1 MARIA
6 VAGFQH
12 ETNTFAPAK
21 ATYQAFVEGGGW
33 PPLLRGNE
41 LPARVH
47 GMNLPMAGAI
57 EVLQKRG
64 HAVVPIVWAA
74 AVPSSYVTQD
84 AFERIS
90 AMIVGDLASQGPYDA
105 VYLDLHGAMA
115 VEQFEDGEGELL
127 RRVRAIVGP
136 AIPVFTSLDLHSN
149 TTPEMVEFSD
159 LMVAYRTYPHV
170 DMAETGGRAA
180 AMLDRALKEKRPV
193 YKAYRQLPFLI
204 PLTWQCTFIEPGQS
218 LYAFCASLEGDDVL
232 SVSFTPGFPA
242 ADIHHCGPAVL
253 AYGWTQAAAD
263 EAADRMTTAVAEAEM
278 AFAGKLYDPDSVVQE
293 AARLAQGATRPVV
306 IADTQDNPGAGGNS
320 DTTGLLAAMI
330 RNDAQNAALG
340 LLWDPASARAA
351 HAAGEG
357 AVIRLKLGAVSGVA
371 GIEPVEADF
380 RVEKLGNGKFTCTG
394 PFYGGAHMELGL
406 MACLSVGG
414 VRIAVSSKKCQA
426 ADQEMFRHVGIE
438 PTRTA
443 ILGLKSSVHF
453 RADFQPIAETI
464 LVVEAPG
471 PMIVDPANLPF
482 TRLREGVR
490 INPGGPQ
497 FVAPAA

>member
-21 ATYQAFVEGGGW
+21 ATYQVFLEGGAW

-57 EVLQKRG
+57 EVFQKRG
-64 HAVVPIVWAA
+64 HAIVPIAWAA

-84 AFERIS
+84 AFERIM
-90 AMIVGDLASQGPYDA
+90 AMIVADLAAQAPYDA

-115 VEQFEDGEGELL
+115 VEEFEDGEGEVL

-136 AIPVFTSLDLHSN
+136 DIPIVASLDLHSN
-149 TTPEMVEFSD
+149 TTPEMMALAD
-159 LMVAYRTYPHV
+159 AMIAYRTYPHV

-180 AMLDRALKEKRPV
+180 ALLDRILREGRKPA
-193 YKAYRQLPFLI
+193 KAYRQLPFLI
-204 PLTWQCTFIEPGQS
+204 PLTWQCTFIEPGKS
-218 LYAFCASLEGDDVL
+218 LYDLCAALEGDDVP

-242 ADIHHCGPAVL
+242 ADIHHCGPAVF
-253 AYGWTQAAAD
+253 AYGWTQEAADAAAD
-263 EAADRMTTAVAEAEM
+263 SMANAVAEAEE

-293 AARLAQGATRPVV
+293 AARLAQGASRPVV

-330 RNDAQNAALG
+330 RNDARNTALG

-357 AVIRLKLGAVSGVA
+357 ATIRLRLGAVSGVA
-371 GIEPVEADF
+371 GIEPVEAEF
-380 RVEKLGNGKFTCTG
+380 RVDKVASGRFTCTG
-394 PFYGGAHMELGL
+394 PFYGGAHMDLGP
-406 MACLSVGG
+406 MACLSIGG
-414 VRIAVSSKKCQA
+414 VRIAVSSKKAQA

-438 PTRTA
+438 PTEAA

-471 PMIVDPANLPF
+471 PMIVDPAKLPF
-482 TRLREGVR
+482 TRLRAGVR
-490 INPGGPQ
+490 MNPGGPV
-497 FVAPAA
+497 FGG

>member
-21 ATYQAFVEGGGW
+21 ATYQTFAEGGAW

-64 HAVVPIVWAA
+64 HAIVPIAWAA

-84 AFERIS
+84 AYERIM
-90 AMIVGDLASQGPYDA
+90 AMIVADLAAQAPYDA
-105 VYLDLHGAMA
+105 VYLDLHGAMVA
-115 VEQFEDGEGELL
+115 EEFEDGEGEVL

-136 AIPVFTSLDLHSN
+136 DIPIVTSLDLHSN
-149 TTPEMVEFSD
+149 TTPEMMALAD
-159 LMVAYRTYPHV
+159 AMIAYRTYPHV

-180 AMLDRALKEKRPV
+180 ALLDRMLREGRRPA
-193 YKAYRQLPFLI
+193 KAYRQLPFLI
-204 PLTWQCTFIEPGQS
+204 PLTWQCTFIEPGRS
-218 LYAFCASLEGDDVL
+218 LYDLCAALESDEVP

-242 ADIHHCGPAVL
+242 ADIHHCGPAVF
-253 AYGWTQAAAD
+253 AYGWTQDAAD
-263 EAADRMTTAVAEAEM
+263 AACERMAQAVADAEQ

-293 AARLAQGATRPVV
+293 ATRLARTATRPVV

-330 RNDAQNAALG
+330 RNDAQNTALG
-340 LLWDPASARAA
+340 LLWDPASAKAA

-357 AVIRLKLGAVSGVA
+357 AVLRLRLGAVSGVP
-371 GIEPVEADF
+371 GIEPVEGDF
-380 RVEKLGNGKFTCTG
+380 RVDKVASGSFTCTG
-394 PFYGGAHMELGL
+394 PFYGGARMDLGP
-406 MACLSVGG
+406 MACLSIGG
-414 VRIAVSSKKCQA
+414 VRVAISSRKAQA

-482 TRLREGVR
+482 TRLRPGVR
-490 INPGGPQ
+490 MNPGGPA
-497 FVAPAA
+497 FGS

>member
-21 ATYQAFVEGGGW
+21 ADWQAFVEGGGW

-41 LPARVH
+41 LPARVK

-64 HAVVPIVWAA
+64 HGIVPIAWAA
-74 AVPSSYVTQD
+74 AVPSSYVTKE
-84 AFERIS
+84 AYERMS
-90 AMIVGDLASQGPYDA
+90 ALIIGDLAAQTPFDA
-105 VYLDLHGAMA
+105 IYLDLHGAMA
-115 VEQFEDGEGELL
+115 AEEFQDGEGELL

-136 AIPVFTSLDLHSN
+136 DIPIVTSLDLHSN
-149 TTPEMVEFSD
+149 TTPEMIEHSNA
-159 LMVAYRTYPHV
+159 MIAYRTYPHT

-180 AMLDRALKEKRPV
+180 ELLDQILRSKKPV
-193 YKAYRQLPFLI
+193 YKAFRQLPFLI
-204 PLTWQCTFIEPGQS
+204 PLTWQCTYIEPGQS
-218 LYAFCASLEGDDVL
+218 LYQRCAELEGGDVL
-232 SVSFTPGFPA
+232 TVSFTPGFPA
-242 ADIHHCGPAVL
+242 ADIHHCGPAVM
-253 AYGWTQAAAD
+253 AYALTQEAADAAAD
-263 EAADRMTTAVAEAEM
+263 AMAQAVADAEM

-293 AARLAQGATRPVV
+293 AQRLAKGASKPVV

-320 DTTGLLAAMI
+320 DTTHLLAAMI
-330 RNDAQNAALG
+330 RNDAQNCALG
-340 LLWDPASARAA
+340 LLWDPASAKAA
-351 HAAGEG
+351 HKAGEG
-357 AVIRLKLGAVSGVA
+357 ATIRLKLGAVSGVE
-371 GIEPVEADF
+371 GIEPVEADYK
-380 RVEKLGNGKFTCTG
+380 VEKLGDGNFTCTG
-394 PFYGGAHMELGL
+394 PFYGGAHMTLGP

-482 TRLREGVR
+482 TNLRPGVR
-490 INPGGPQ
+490 LNPGGPV
-497 FVAPAA
+497 FAG

>member
-90 AMIVGDLASQGPYDA
+90 ALIVGDLAAQGPYDA

-136 AIPVFTSLDLHSN
+136 DIPVFTSLDLHSN
-149 TTPEMVEFSD
+149 TTPEMVEFSN

-180 AMLDRALKEKRPV
+180 ALLDRALKEKRPV
-193 YKAYRQLPFLI
+193 HKAYRQLPFLI
-204 PLTWQCTFIEPGQS
+204 PLTWQCTFVEPGKS
-218 LYAFCASLEGDDVL
+218 LYDFCASLEGGDVL

-253 AYGWTQAAAD
+253 AYGWTQEAAD
-263 EAADRMTTAVAEAEM
+263 EAADKMANAVAEAEM

-293 AARLAQGATRPVV
+293 AARIAREASRPVV

-330 RNDAQNAALG
+330 RNDAQNCALG
-340 LLWDPASARAA
+340 LLWDPASAKAA

-357 AVIRLKLGAVSGVA
+357 ATIHLKLGAVSGVP
-371 GIEPVEADF
+371 GIEPVEGDF
-380 RVEKLGNGKFTCTG
+380 RVEKLGDGKFTCTG

-406 MACLSVGG
+406 MACLSIGG

-438 PTRTA
+438 PTKLS

-482 TRLREGVR
+482 TRLRAGVR
-490 INPGGPQ
+490 INPGGPE
-497 FVAPAA
+497 FKAA